1 MTGRPDLGGRL
12 ERICHLLHEATLLPV
27 IRTDNAGLIQSCR
40 PDALPVNPRYGGLQE
55 QIIEWIGE
63 RSPIAVPM
71 LHSTPFL
78 ENFLLVSTGEEGKL
92 AGGWI
97 LIGPAVS
104 AAWPEDLLAGLLRDL
119 MVPQRQRPVWL
130 AYYRNLP
137 IIDKSRL
144 LHAGLLVHEWLTGQ
158 SLDLADLI
166 DASEPAA
173 EGAALKPAALASLRL
188 SGSREAGVYHHSP
201 DTEKLFLK
209 HIQHGNK
216 KELFRAF
223 AALADQGVGILSRRS
238 PLRHQKNIAI
248 TVITLAT
255 RAAMEGG
262 MFPEEAYTL
271 SDMHIQ
277 HIEELGEVNKVESAL
292 QAALGDFADG
302 VKRGLDQRVS
312 RPIAVCQRYIFD
324 HLYEELALPVLAKAS
339 GVSTVHLSRLF
350 RRETGISL
358 TEYIQRQRV
367 EEAKQL
373 LSLSAYSLSDI
384 SARLQ
389 FHDQSYFTK
398 VFKKYAGVTPKQYRH
413 GRLGTAGSEPL
424 PPERLTSDYTKPN
437 R

>member
-1 MTGRPDLGGRL
+1 MTGRPDHEDRL
-12 ERICHLLHEATLLPV
+12 DRFCRLLYETTLLPL
-27 IRTDNAGLIQSCR
+27 IRTDQAGLIQSCR
-40 PDALPVNPRYGGLQE
+40 PDTFPVNPRYGGLQE
-55 QIIEWIGE
+55 QVESWIGE
-63 RSPIAVPM
+63 RSPAAVPM
-71 LHSTPFL
+71 LYSTPFM
-78 ENFLLVSTGEEGKL
+78 ENFLLVPIGEEGEF

-97 LIGPAVS
+97 IIGPAVS
-104 AAWPEDLLAGLLRDL
+104 AAWPEELLTGLLQDL
-119 MVPQRQRPVWL
+119 KVPQRQRPTWL

-137 IIDKSRL
+137 VIDKSRL
-144 LHAGLLVHEWLTGQ
+144 LYAGLLVHEWLTGQ
-158 SLDLADLI
+158 SLDPGDLIDLI

-173 EGAALKPAALASLRL
+173 EGAAMKPAALASLRL

-201 DTEKLFLK
+201 DNEKLFLK

-277 HIEELGEVNKVESAL
+277 HIEELGEVGKVESAL

-324 HLYEELALPVLAKAS
+324 HLYEELSLSVLAKVS

-384 SARLQ
+384 SARLL

-413 GRLGTAGSEPL
+413 RRPYV
-424 PPERLTSDYTKPN
+424 R
-437 R
+437 

>member
-1 MTGRPDLGGRL
+1 MTRRPDHEDRL
-12 ERICHLLHEATLLPV
+12 DRFCRLLYEATLLPL
-27 IRTDNAGLIQSCR
+27 IRMDQAGLIQSCR
-40 PDALPVNPRYGGLQE
+40 PDSFPVNPRYSSLQE
-55 QIIEWIGE
+55 QVEGWIGE
-63 RSPIAVPM
+63 RSPAAIPM

-78 ENFLLVSTGEEGKL
+78 ENFLLVSTGEE
-92 AGGWI
+92 AEFACGWI
-97 LIGPAVS
+97 LVGPVVS
-104 AAWPEDLLAGLLRDL
+104 AAWPEELLTGLLQDL
-119 MVPQRQRPVWL
+119 KVPQRQRPGWI

-137 IIDKSRL
+137 VIDKSRL
-144 LHAGLLVHEWLTGQ
+144 LYAGLLVHEWLTGQ
-158 SLDLADLI
+158 SLDPDDLI
-166 DASEPAA
+166 DASEPVDERSAM
-173 EGAALKPAALASLRL
+173 KPAVLASLRL
-188 SGSREAGVYHHSP
+188 SGTREAGVYHHSP
-201 DTEKLFLK
+201 DTERLFLK

-216 KELFRAF
+216 KELLRAF
-223 AALADQGVGILSRRS
+223 TTLADQGVGILSRRS

-277 HIEELGEVNKVESAL
+277 HIEELGEVSKVESAL

-324 HLYEELALPVLAKAS
+324 HLYEELSLPVLAKIS

-373 LSLSAYSLSDI
+373 LSLSDYSLSDI
-384 SARLQ
+384 SARLL

-413 GRLGTAGSEPL
+413 RRLGTAASG
-424 PPERLTSDYTKPN
+424 K
-437 R
+437 